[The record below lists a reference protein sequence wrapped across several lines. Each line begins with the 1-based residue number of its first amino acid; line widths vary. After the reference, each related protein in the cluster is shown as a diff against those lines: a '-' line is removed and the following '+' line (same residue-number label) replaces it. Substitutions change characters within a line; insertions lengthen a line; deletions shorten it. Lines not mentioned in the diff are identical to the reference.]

1 MTAEPILVVAK
12 LARVLDDLGIAY
24 LVGGSFASS
33 VYGTPR
39 ATQDVDIVADV
50 AITHV
55 EPLARALGT
64 SFHVDA
70 AVMREAVR
78 ERGSFNVLYLPTMFK
93 ADVFVVKGDPRSRE
107 ELKRART
114 EEIATSEGKVRIRFA
129 TPEDT
134 LLHKLYWYRLGN
146 ETSDRQ
152 WSDVMGML
160 KVQADSLEHAY
171 LDRWAQQLG
180 VSDLLAKA
188 KRALEP

>member
-1 MTAEPILVVAK
+1 VTAEPILVVAR
-12 LARVLDDLGIAY
+12 LARVLDDLGIPY

-39 ATQDVDIVADV
+39 ATQDVDIVADI
-50 AITHV
+50 AMTHV
-55 EPLARALGT
+55 DPLARALGV
-64 SFHVDA
+64 SFHVDRDM
-70 AVMREAVR
+70 MREAVR
-78 ERGSFNVLYLPTMFK
+78 EQGTFNVLYLPTMFK
-93 ADVFVVKGDPRSRE
+93 ADVFVLKGDPRSRE

-114 EEIATSEGKVRIRFA
+114 EEIETSEGKVHIRFA

-152 WSDVMGML
+152 WSDVTGML
-160 KVQADSLEHAY
+160 KVQADSLDYAY

-188 KRALEP
+188 KKGLR